1 MKSINKLK
9 KINKDKAEVKVEFAA
24 KNITPYGGLGLFR
37 KFSRK
42 IGVEKV
48 LDQINPPQT
57 EEISKGRY
65 SVGKKILSLVYG
77 LGCGLERPS
86 DTEVL
91 QKDKVVSAGG
101 GLSAMR
107 NIRTRPLSAVF
118 SNLSLLAELM
128 ISEIRVSRC
137 CLR

>member
-24 KNITPYGGLGLFR
+24 KNITAYGGLGLFR
-37 KFSRK
+37 KFNRK

-77 LGCGLERPS
+77 LGCGLEHPS

-91 QKDKVVSAGG
+91 QKDRVMSAGG
-101 GLSAMR
+101 GLSAMK